1 LSKKWGIRDFYVVN
15 NPLRATKN
23 ASTGEVR
30 YQMATYTPNGASTP
44 ILVDKTY
51 IDNISTT
58 STYSFQIGL
67 RYIF

>member
-1 LSKKWGIRDFYVVN
+1 VLKIYVVN

-23 ASTGEVR
+23 ATTGEVR
-30 YQMATYTPNGASTP
+30 YQMATYTPNGGTTP
-44 ILVDKTY
+44 QLVDHTT
-51 IDNISTT
+51 IQSISTS